1 MPNHLIHFYKLEGL
15 NLSPF
20 HYQYSKLLG
29 IARRTKSIALFTEP
43 WFHCRLQGLYTEHE
57 ARQAPEQVKGKKTPR
72 PQPTNYS
79 NKAIFGFLS
88 LKLGCSINKIEREFH
103 WYHVSLKKFVLTLI
117 TGPGEEQNAPLFLI
131 GWIYVVGS
139 GMTARFILGSKRP
152 QGLFNVIN
160 F

>member
-57 ARQAPEQVKGKKTPR
+57 ARQAPEQVKGKKLPGHILQLI
-72 PQPTNYS
+72 PI
-79 NKAIFGFLS
+79 KIFLIS